1 MHRDLMCGEVSST
14 VIEKKIKLA
23 GWVSKRRDHGQLIF
37 IDLRDKSG
45 IMQIVFNPELSS
57 KIHSLAKELRSEWVI
72 SVEGKVTKRLEGA
85 ENPEISTGELELLV
99 DSMEILSRSKTPPFE
114 IIDNNDV
121 SEEIRLK
128 YRYLDLRRNSMQ
140 NKLKLRHDV
149 TQLIWDYL
157 SEENFTH
164 IETPILI
171 KSTPE
176 GARDY
181 VVPSRIKHGGFYA
194 LPQSPQ
200 QMKQILMVS
209 GFDRYFQ
216 IARCFRDEDLR
227 ADRQPEHTQLDLE
240 MSFVHQNDVMNLV
253 ESLYIK
259 LIKKIDETIKIDNK
273 FIVMTYDEAM
283 KKYGSDK
290 PDLRYSLEMT
300 DLSDIAT
307 KIESNVIQNSLKNS
321 SILKGLVAKN
331 WHNLGRKDFDRLTDL
346 VKKQGAGGLIYISI
360 PENIEGKINLE
371 QTVGPLNKFYTQE
384 NLDEIISKTN
394 AKPGD
399 VIFMIIGQENIVN
412 SSLSYL
418 RTHIAKEQ
426 NLIDDKEMKFLWVT
440 DFPLFEK
447 DDNGS
452 WQPAHHVFSS
462 PHEEDYELLNTDP
475 GKVRADLF
483 DLVCNGVE
491 LGSGSI
497 RIHDR
502 KLQEKVFDIIGYSS
516 EEVNNLFGHL
526 LEAFDYGVPP
536 HGGMGLGLDR
546 LVAMLCNE
554 ESIREVIAFPKTQ
567 SASDL
572 LFGSPDFISD
582 EQLDELSILV
592 KEKEEE

>member
-57 KIHSLAKELRSEWVI
+57 KVHSLAKDLRSEWVI

-85 ENPEISTGELELLV
+85 ENPEISTGALELLV

-114 IIDNNDV
+114 IMDNNEV

-253 ESLYIK
+253 ESLYIC
-259 LIKKIDETIKIDNK
+259 LLYT
-273 FIVMTYDEAM
+273 
-283 KKYGSDK
+283 S
-290 PDLRYSLEMT
+290 PSPR
-300 DLSDIAT
+300 
-307 KIESNVIQNSLKNS
+307 
-321 SILKGLVAKN
+321 
-331 WHNLGRKDFDRLTDL
+331 DR
-346 VKKQGAGGLIYISI
+346 G
-360 PENIEGKINLE
+360 
-371 QTVGPLNKFYTQE
+371 
-384 NLDEIISKTN
+384 
-394 AKPGD
+394 
-399 VIFMIIGQENIVN
+399 
-412 SSLSYL
+412 
-418 RTHIAKEQ
+418 
-426 NLIDDKEMKFLWVT
+426 
-440 DFPLFEK
+440 
-447 DDNGS
+447 
-452 WQPAHHVFSS
+452 
-462 PHEEDYELLNTDP
+462 
-475 GKVRADLF
+475 
-483 DLVCNGVE
+483 
-491 LGSGSI
+491 
-497 RIHDR
+497 
-502 KLQEKVFDIIGYSS
+502 
-516 EEVNNLFGHL
+516 
-526 LEAFDYGVPP
+526 
-536 HGGMGLGLDR
+536 
-546 LVAMLCNE
+546 
-554 ESIREVIAFPKTQ
+554 
-567 SASDL
+567 
-572 LFGSPDFISD
+572 
-582 EQLDELSILV
+582 
-592 KEKEEE
+592 

>member
-1 MHRDLMCGEVSST
+1 MYRDLMCGEVSSS
-14 VIEKKIKLA
+14 VLEKKIKLA

-45 IMQIVFNPELSS
+45 IMQIVFNPEISAES
-57 KIHSLAKELRSEWVI
+57 HSYAKNLRSEWVI
-72 SVEGKVTKRLEGA
+72 AVEGTIVRRLDGS
-85 ENPEISTGELELLV
+85 ENKEIPTGDLELVV
-99 DSMEILSRSKTPPFE
+99 DKIEILSTSKTPPFE
-114 IIDNNDV
+114 IDDDSVV

-140 NKLKLRHDV
+140 RKIKLRHKV
-149 TQLIWDYL
+149 THLIWNYL
-157 SEENFTH
+157 TEENFTH

-240 MSFVHQNDVMNLV
+240 MSFVDQDDVMKLV
-253 ESLYIK
+253 ENLYIR
-259 LIKKIDETIKIDNK
+259 LINSVDSNIKIDRK
-273 FIVMTYDEAM
+273 FEVIRYDDAM
-283 KKYGSDK
+283 NRFGTDK
-290 PDLRYSLEMT
+290 PDLRYSLEMK
-300 DLSDIAT
+300 DLSELAVRIN
-307 KIESNVIQNSLKNS
+307 SNVIQNSLKS
-321 SILKGLVAKN
+321 GSILKGLVAQN
-331 WHNLGRKDFDRLTDL
+331 WHNLGRKEFDRLTEM

-360 PENIEGKINLE
+360 PENIQNDIPKLDE
-371 QTVGPLNKFYTQE
+371 TSGPLNKFFTQE
-384 NLDEIISKTN
+384 NLDEIISITH

-399 VIFMIIGQENIVN
+399 VIFMIIGQKDVVN
-412 SSLSYL
+412 TSLSHL
-418 RTHIAKEQ
+418 RTYIAQEQ
-426 NLIDDKEMKFLWVT
+426 NLIDSKEMKFVWIT
-440 DFPLFEK
+440 DFPLFDK
-447 DDNGS
+447 DDDGS

-462 PHEEDYELLNTDP
+462 PHLEDYDLLDSEP
-475 GKVRADLF
+475 GKVRANLF

-502 KLQEKVFDIIGYSS
+502 KLQEKVFDIIGYSKN
-516 EEVNNLFGHL
+516 EVNNLFGHL
-526 LEAFDYGVPP
+526 LDAFEYGVPP

-572 LFGSPDFISD
+572 LFGSPDFITK
-582 EQLDELSILV
+582 EQLENLNILV
-592 KEKEEE
+592 MEQEE